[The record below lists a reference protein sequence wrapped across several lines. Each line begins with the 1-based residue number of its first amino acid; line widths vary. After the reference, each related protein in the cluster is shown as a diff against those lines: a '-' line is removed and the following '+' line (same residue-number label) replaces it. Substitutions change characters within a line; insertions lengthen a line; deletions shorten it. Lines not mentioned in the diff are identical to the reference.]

1 MTDKTTIDV
10 GDGKRNT
17 HQVSDYGKGG
27 GDKASDVLSTASVT
41 DLKGSAKSINDAML
55 VHDVYE
61 LQAIDRN
68 TGTINGSSYV
78 VGNYM
83 LTGDID
89 AGDTKN
95 WNSGRGFDPIGR
107 LNRTGNGV
115 TGSFSGAFD
124 GMGHRSK
131 ICISGR
137 SETNMMVISAC
148 LKALAKAA
156 VSAM

>member
-68 TGTINGSSYV
+68 TGTYKWQRVIV
-78 VGNYM
+78 VGN
-83 LTGDID
+83 
-89 AGDTKN
+89 
-95 WNSGRGFDPIGR
+95 
-107 LNRTGNGV
+107 
-115 TGSFSGAFD
+115 
-124 GMGHRSK
+124 
-131 ICISGR
+131 
-137 SETNMMVISAC
+137 
-148 LKALAKAA
+148 
-156 VSAM
+156 